1 MKEKRGRRRE
11 EVKGEKRVKERERR
25 EDDEVIEKKEGK

>member
-11 EVKGEKRVKERERR
+11 EVKGEKRVKERERSRR
-25 EDDEVIEKKEGK
+25 EDDEV